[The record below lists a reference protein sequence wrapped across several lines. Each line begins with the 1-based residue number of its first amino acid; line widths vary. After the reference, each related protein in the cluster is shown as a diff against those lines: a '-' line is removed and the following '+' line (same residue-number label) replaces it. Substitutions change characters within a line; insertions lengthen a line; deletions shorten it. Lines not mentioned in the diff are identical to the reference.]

1 MNKTKTHR
9 RNYDLSADLE
19 KIKNAFSEAAMDV
32 KEKTN
37 DQLSQSMTE
46 IKDQSVQVQN
56 KVKKYIAENPFQ
68 SLGIALLA
76 GVIIGLWVRK

>member
-56 KVKKYIAENPFQ
+56 KIKKYIRLFNEWFIVSYLQ
-68 SLGIALLA
+68 CKWLS
-76 GVIIGLWVRK
+76 K